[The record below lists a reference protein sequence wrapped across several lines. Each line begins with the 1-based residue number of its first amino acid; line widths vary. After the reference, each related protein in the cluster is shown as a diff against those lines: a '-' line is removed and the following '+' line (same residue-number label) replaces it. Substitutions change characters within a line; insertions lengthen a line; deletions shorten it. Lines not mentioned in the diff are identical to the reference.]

1 MNFIKLTLKAA
12 FVIIISACN
21 QNKNTPK
28 LDLAAA
34 PEQREFANFT
44 QQKINDN
51 LYVLKANN
59 YNTNVGV
66 FIGNKGIL
74 LIDPMFGFN
83 TESHKQLVEAVKT
96 LSNLPITHV
105 LNTHSHTDHSGANAF
120 FAELGA
126 TIISQNNAIYTKT
139 FTDQTFKDTYSIS
152 MDDETITLYHL
163 PAHTFDDV
171 LIHFA
176 KNNVVFMGDTYMT
189 NSFPHFYYGG
199 GSKGHL
205 NFMEKALKLS
215 NAQTTIVPAHGSL
228 TTTKAALQDYK
239 AHSIDW
245 SHRILELHQKGQ
257 TPKEMGN
264 DAQLLTLSDYFNNSK
279 VSSDRLTQT
288 LEKTLSVERISN
300 ITLSEPII
308 LNLTGIYK
316 ASNGNVFEVAFIEN
330 NLYFRS
336 KGNFMYQLL
345 PMSEN
350 EFIIKGQVPE
360 KQVTFTDNTSKKL
373 IYNDGKRRTEAHKTN

>member
-34 PEQREFANFT
+34 PEQREFTNFT

-66 FIGNKGIL
+66 FIGDKGIL

-105 LNTHSHTDHSGANAF
+105 LNTHSHADHSGANAF

-205 NFMEKALKLS
+205 NFMEKALELS
-215 NAQTTIVPAHGSL
+215 NTQTEIVPAHGSL
-228 TTTKAALQDYK
+228 TTNKATLQDYK

-245 SHRILELHQKGQ
+245 SQRIKELHQMEK
-257 TPKEMGN
+257 TPKEMAN
-264 DAQLLTLSDYFNNSK
+264 DTQLLALSDYFNNSK

-300 ITLSEPII
+300 VTLSKPII
-308 LNLTGIYK
+308 LNFTGIYQD
-316 ASNGNVFEVAFIEN
+316 SNGNGFEVAFIEN

-336 KGNFMYQLL
+336 KANFMYQLL
-345 PMSEN
+345 PVSEN

-360 KQVTFTDNTSKKL
+360 KQVTFTNNTSKKL
-373 IYNDGKRRTEAHKTN
+373 IYNDGKRRIEAHKTN

>member
-1 MNFIKLTLKAA
+1 
-12 FVIIISACN
+12 
-21 QNKNTPK
+21 
-28 LDLAAA
+28 
-34 PEQREFANFT
+34 
-44 QQKINDN
+44 
-51 LYVLKANN
+51 
-59 YNTNVGV
+59 
-66 FIGNKGIL
+66 
-74 LIDPMFGFN
+74 
-83 TESHKQLVEAVKT
+83 
-96 LSNLPITHV
+96 
-105 LNTHSHTDHSGANAF
+105 
-120 FAELGA
+120 
-126 TIISQNNAIYTKT
+126 
-139 FTDQTFKDTYSIS
+139 

-205 NFMEKALKLS
+205 NFIDRALKLC
-215 NAQTTIVPAHGSL
+215 NVQTAIVPAHGSL
-228 TTTKAALQDYK
+228 TTTKATLQDYK

-264 DAQLLTLSDYFNNSK
+264 DAQLLTLSDYFNNGK

-300 ITLSEPII
+300 ITLPKPKI
-308 LNLTGIYK
+308 LNLTGIYQD
-316 ASNGNVFEVAFIEN
+316 SNNNVFEVAFIEN

-336 KGNFMYQLL
+336 RGNFMYQLL

-350 EFIIKGQVPE
+350 EFIIKGHVPE